1 MPDTIEDRAVVIVMK
16 RRKPTETV
24 EQFRF
29 GRDVP
34 ILHELRAELARWAE
48 TITPGIPE
56 GPTRLRPRGRHLG
69 AADRGRRRRRRPL
82 AAACA
87 HGVQGDVWCG
97 WRRRRRPA
105 PTMLLADIKEVFD
118 ERMHGTTFLAS
129 NVLCDELRKIDD
141 ARGRRWN

>member
-29 GRDVP
+29 GRDADP
-34 ILHELRAELARWAE
+34 ARARAELARWAE

-56 GPTRLRPRGRHLG
+56 DLPSYDREADTWEPLIAVAD
-69 AADRGRRRRRRPL
+69 AAGGSL

-87 HGVQGDVWCG
+87 HGVQG
-97 WRRRRRPA
+97 
-105 PTMLLADIKEVFD
+105 
-118 ERMHGTTFLAS
+118 
-129 NVLCDELRKIDD
+129 
-141 ARGRRWN
+141 